1 MTVGAWEA
9 FWLIVQRELRLSF
22 RRPEQLLQPLVF
34 FLIVT
39 TLFPLGLS
47 LQLSLLRDIA
57 PGVLWVAALLSSLLS
72 LDSLF
77 KSDADDG
84 TLEQLALSGHGL
96 TVDCGGKNPRALAGD
111 GPRLGAG
118 FADCGNCAGHSDRR
132 FCDNAAEFGTGHPD
146 FELVGRHRCGLN
158 DRSAPRQC
166 AVLADRSAAGHAF
179 ADFWRGRDR
188 SGDFGHECRGCPV
201 FFGGAMRVHVHL
213 GAVCGGG
220 GAAHHFGMMAEES
233 CGPGFTSSLLR
244 PMYTGSPRRSCRGSW
259 GWRS

>member
-1 MTVGAWEA
+1 MTVGTWEA
-9 FWLIVQRELRLSF
+9 FWLIVHREMRLSF

-96 TVDCGGKNPRALAGD
+96 TVVVVAKTVAHWLVTGLALVLVSPIVGTALGIPVD
-111 GPRLGAG
+111 AFATMLVSLALGTLTLSWLGAIG
-118 FADCGNCAGHSDRR
+118 AGLTIGLRRGNVLLSLIVLPLAMPLLIFGAGATDRAVSGT
-132 FCDNAAEFGTGHPD
+132 NAAGALYLLAALCVFTCT
-146 FELVGRHRCGLN
+146 L
-158 DRSAPRQC
+158 APF
-166 AVLADRSAAGHAF
+166 AA
-179 ADFWRGRDR
+179 
-188 SGDFGHECRGCPV
+188 
-201 FFGGAMRVHVHL
+201 
-213 GAVCGGG
+213 
-220 GAAHHFGMMAEES
+220 AAA
-233 CGPGFTSSLLR
+233 LR
-244 PMYTGSPRRSCRGSW
+244 ITLE
-259 GWRS
+259 

>member
-9 FWLIVQRELRLSF
+9 FWLIVHREMRLSF
-22 RRPEQLLQPLVF
+22 RRPEQLMQPLVF

-96 TVDCGGKNPRALAGD
+96 TVIVVAKTVAHWLVTGLALVLVSPIVGTALGIPTD
-111 GPRLGAG
+111 AFATMLLSLALGTLTLSWLGAIG
-118 FADCGNCAGHSDRR
+118 AGLTIGLRRGN
-132 FCDNAAEFGTGHPD
+132 
-146 FELVGRHRCGLN
+146 
-158 DRSAPRQC
+158 
-166 AVLADRSAAGHAF
+166 VLLSLIVLPLATPLLIF
-179 ADFWRGRDR
+179 
-188 SGDFGHECRGCPV
+188 
-201 FFGGAMRVHVHL
+201 
-213 GAVCGGG
+213 
-220 GAAHHFGMMAEES
+220 GAAATERAISGASVVGALYFLAAL
-233 CGPGFTSSLLR
+233 CVFTCTLAPFAAAAALR
-244 PMYTGSPRRSCRGSW
+244 ITLE
-259 GWRS
+259 